1 MIEDIEDIDTNF
13 GGDKDILYGS
23 LPLDESLRG
32 TVFHALAGHDWNLHD
47 GSDLLELAEQL
58 KEASDEQIAI
68 GAPQLYQLFT
78 MTQKKMQD
86 RVLVHPLYQFSF
98 EAEGDIPAFCQK
110 IIDWASNESQAA
122 FKAIMKRPLDG
133 DSVKRL
139 RDAIAVLTE
148 ATEFFRPF
156 KNDKLCD
163 ESALHD
169 LAEGG
174 AGHAIDLSERLL
186 SGVGTLFNLE
196 INRYLK
202 PAATFRNDAVA
213 VVEHELRSQSEI
225 LTYDFLKRAEE
236 ITRSYLDGT
245 TRRVHTPRAHLDVDE
260 LRSRA
265 IQVLTDY
272 HQHFHAVGFVATLKK
287 VGILKKYEA
296 GRLRRKCEP
305 TSPQWGHYEA
315 IEEVRA
321 NYRASCRSAKFDPK
335 DPVVV
340 TEIEQMHDFFRKH
353 SVIMRTHGHKYLLS
367 WYRLSGYLDIVR
379 DRHGIESVSTHASW
393 DMIDTVTIAVVP
405 HGGDE
410 FILLRQVAEY
420 RVDASV
426 LPISMLS
433 QVKVGKIDIEALDY
447 GSFYSFG
454 EVLTFLSSGGGN
466 TKLNE
471 ALGGKPLVIDEGACT
486 IPLPGTYKP
495 SQDTQEPAPSLCP

>member
-1 MIEDIEDIDTNF
+1 MVEDFENIDTNF
-13 GGDKDILYGS
+13 DGDNDVVYGRLALDGS
-23 LPLDESLRG
+23 LQG
-32 TVFHALAGHDWNLHD
+32 TVFHTLAAHDWNLNE
-47 GSDLLELAEQL
+47 GKDLLELAEQL

-78 MTQKKMQD
+78 VTQKKMQH
-86 RVLVHPLYQFSF
+86 RVLLHPLYQFSF

-122 FKAIMKRPLDG
+122 FEAIMKRPLDG
-133 DSVKRL
+133 DRVKRL

-156 KNDKLCD
+156 KNEKLCE

-169 LAEGG
+169 LAKVG
-174 AGHAIDLSERLL
+174 ASHALDLSERLRA
-186 SGVGTLFNLE
+186 GTGELFNLE
-196 INRYLK
+196 INKYLK
-202 PAATFRNDAVA
+202 PAATFMNDAVA
-213 VVEHELRSQSEI
+213 AVEQELRSQSEI

-236 ITRSYLDGT
+236 MTRCYLDGT
-245 TRRVHTPRAHLDVDE
+245 TRRVNTPGAHLDVDE

-272 HQHFHAVGFVATLKK
+272 HRHFHAVGFVATLKK

-305 TSPQWGHYEA
+305 TSPQWGHHEA
-315 IEEVRA
+315 TEEVRA
-321 NYRASCRSAKFDPK
+321 NYRASHRLAKFDPN
-335 DPVVV
+335 DPDVA

-353 SVIMRTHGHKYLLS
+353 SVLMRTHGHKYLLS
-367 WYRLSGYLDIVR
+367 WYRLSSYLDSVR
-379 DRHGIESVSTHASW
+379 DRHGIESACTYASC
-393 DMIDTVTIAVVP
+393 DMIDTDTIAVVP

-410 FILLRQVAEY
+410 FILLRQVSEH
-420 RVDASV
+420 RVDAAV
-426 LPISMLS
+426 LPTSMLS

-454 EVLTFLSSGGGN
+454 EVLTFLSSGGGK

-495 SQDTQEPAPSLCP
+495 SQDAQEPAPSLCP